1 MYKWPTNCFLLVYVF
16 FVWLYILIGPKITVK
31 PIVKRCQIIQIC
43 ILFKYLKVG
52 LNIIV
57 LCIKGPWIGVCNN
70 RLNRNVR
77 VCVNCDPSEFLPT
90 LPLPPIYFFPL
101 FLIKPLNPYPQ
112 FLLAKP
118 PFSSFMPAEYDYLY
132 AGLRNMFYILPP
144 PATNTRKYPYF
155 PHQNDNFPIFSLFF
169 EAFLCWPIDL

>member
-1 MYKWPTNCFLLVYVF
+1 MYDLAYLYQKQKSWYRGRVRPNIDNIFCTNDLKAVSYWYMQFLYVYIFWLVQ
-16 FVWLYILIGPKITVK
+16 KIAVE
-31 PIVKRCQIIQIC
+31 PIVKSCQIIQIC

-90 LPLPPIYFFPL
+90 HPLPPIYILPL
-101 FLIKPLNPYPQ
+101 FPNKPLNPNPQ

-118 PFSSFMPAEYDYLY
+118 PFSLFMPAEYDYLY

-144 PATNTRKYPYF
+144 PRNK
-155 PHQNDNFPIFSLFF
+155 HS
-169 EAFLCWPIDL
+169 